1 MTRAQV
7 DIIHQLAARYPA
19 QLQLVDTAAA
29 AVAAWRAGRVAS
41 LIGVEGGHAIEG
53 SLAALRSLH
62 RLGVRYMTLTHSCDT
77 AWAQSSATETRDIH
91 TDTGLTEVV
100 ADVVIRAANEVFTI
114 TEKAPTRGHKF
125 KDHHKGRAGWLA

>member
-1 MTRAQV
+1 MIIGTAQGR
-7 DIIHQLAARYPA
+7 IETA

-29 AVAAWRAGRVAS
+29 AVSAWRAGRVAS

-100 ADVVIRAANEVFTI
+100 ADVVLSLELQTKFSQS
-114 TEKAPTRGHKF
+114 KAPTIGDTNSKIIIR
-125 KDHHKGRAGWLA
+125 DGRDG

>member
-29 AVAAWRAGRVAS
+29 AVSAWRAGRVAS

-100 ADVVIRAANEVFTI
+100 ADVVLSLELQTKFSQS
-114 TEKAPTRGHKF
+114 KAPTIGDTNSKIIIR
-125 KDHHKGRAGWLA
+125 DGRVG